1 MFPFHTSYRSKTHLK
16 SSQLKFTLQARL
28 IPPPPPLQDSPTSL
42 TGLPHLCCRTPP
54 PPPSCRTRLPRL
66 CCRTGTAR
74 RRAELSHAKGEGC
87 RVRETADWVNKR
99 TTKASSSLPVQQRKQ
114 QQQFCCHTTT
124 ATTFKEEV
132 QEKRLPQLPQG
143 SHRLGKQTPP
153 A

>member
-1 MFPFHTSYRSKTHLK
+1 MFPFQTSYRSKTHVK

-28 IPPPPPLQDSPTSL
+28 IPPLPLLQDSPTSVV
-42 TGLPHLCCRTPP
+42 GLPLF
-54 PPPSCRTRLPRL
+54 PSCRTRLPRL

-114 QQQFCCHTTT
+114 QQQQQFCCHTTT